1 MKKVFTIIAL
11 ALGMGVTMN
20 AQTLITNESMT
31 SDADSVTVSFDV
43 DTDDTDLPT
52 RRKEVILPYIF
63 NGKDTLYLDAVEV
76 YGKGRYK
83 RERQENA
90 INGDRDWELG
100 DYQTLKREG
109 IYKYESKVP
118 LKRWM
123 KTANLG
129 IRRQIVGC
137 ACEKDLKDENLAQA
151 SLFHDPQV
159 QRRIPAYALAE
170 VARKWD
176 FGKDEL
182 EIVFKVSKI
191 EIDSSVFNNE
201 VTFGKI
207 LDAVD
212 KIYSNPNYRI
222 EKLHV
227 AGYASPE
234 GPPKFNTWLGIN
246 RAKALINYI
255 IEQRPQYGLTEEH
268 FEIHN
273 GEENWA
279 GLRRVL
285 EASDMKEKNEVIAI
299 IDDPNISGE
308 MKKLKIGAMDN
319 GWVWK
324 KMLDEIYPHLRC
336 ARYLAIYY
344 DSTEDKLVEVVNEAN
359 GLISEGKY
367 EEAYNLAIK
376 YKDDPR
382 MSGVIGVSLMMQKKF
397 EEAMPWLL
405 AAREEGCQ
413 AAQKNIDA
421 ITAEYEWEEKQKKII
436 EDYLKK
442 YE

>member
-1 MKKVFTIIAL
+1 MEKAIIFVLTVF
-11 ALGMGVTMN
+11 GMSMVAG
-20 AQTLITNESMT
+20 AQSVIVNESLT
-31 SDADSVTVSFDV
+31 HDGTRAIVTFDIESDGSS
-43 DTDDTDLPT
+43 LPSN
-52 RRKEVILPYIF
+52 RKEVIMPYIY
-63 NGKDTLYLDAVEV
+63 NGRDTVWLETVEV
-76 YGKGRYK
+76 FGKNRYK
-83 RERQENA
+83 REKQENFLS
-90 INGDRDWELG
+90 GDKNWEL
-100 DYQTLKREG
+100 DDNQTMKGNTYSYRDTA
-109 IYKYESKVP
+109 P

-151 SLFHDPQV
+151 SLFQDPQV